1 MRARKYIDHAGSP
14 DPRKENTE
22 DTQDVKYD
30 RIFLSYIPTCI
41 W

>member
-22 DTQDVKYD
+22 DAQDVKYV
-30 RIFLSYIPTCI
+30 SYIPTCI